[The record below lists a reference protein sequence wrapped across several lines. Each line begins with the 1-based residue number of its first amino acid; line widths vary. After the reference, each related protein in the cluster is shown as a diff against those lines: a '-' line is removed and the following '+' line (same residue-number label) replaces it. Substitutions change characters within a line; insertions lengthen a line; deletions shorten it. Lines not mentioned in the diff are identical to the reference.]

1 MGYRNFYT
9 KFMKEIVINSTQS
22 IDDSSALTEQE
33 LHKILFEWN
42 DTKVDYPK
50 HLCIHQLFEAQV
62 EKTPDSIAVVF
73 KEQQLTYQELNY
85 QANKTAHYLQSLG
98 VKPEMLVGI
107 CVERSLEMIVG
118 MLGILKAGGAYV
130 PLDPTY
136 PTERLRFMLSDSQ
149 VQVLL
154 TQQKFF
160 EGFTGSGAKV
170 ICLDTGSESINQHCQ
185 DNPTSNVTTDNL
197 AYVIYTSGSTGKP
210 KGVAVPHRAVN
221 RLVCNTNY
229 VQLESCDRVAQASNT
244 SFDAATFEIW
254 GSLLHG
260 ARLVIIPQNVV
271 LSPQHFAAC
280 IREQEI
286 SVLFLT
292 TALFNQ
298 LASVVPQALK
308 NLRHLLFGGEAVDPK
323 SVKAVLKNGSP
334 QRLLHV
340 YGPTESTTF
349 SSWYLVQ
356 DIPEET
362 TNVPIGRPISNTQI
376 YLLDSKLQP
385 VPVGTPGELYIGGD
399 GLARGYLNARELT
412 EEKFIPNPFEET
424 GSRKLYKSGDLARFL
439 PDGNIEFLG
448 RVDNQVKIRGFRIE
462 LGEIEALL
470 GQHPD
475 VRQAVVIAREDIPGD
490 TCTERSRSKRLVAY
504 IVLNQKREAATTL
517 KCFLQAKLPNY
528 MVPAV
533 FVILDS
539 LPLTPNGKVDRRALP
554 APDRTRPALEE
565 IFVAPRNPI
574 EETLASIWSELL
586 GLEQIGVNDNFFQL
600 GGHSLIATQMFSRV
614 REVFPVELSFHH
626 IFDNPT
632 VASLALLIEQHSQ
645 LKQQLQRP
653 AIQRIPREGL
663 LPVSFAQE
671 RVYFIQQLAPENSAY
686 QFQATM
692 RFTGRLNVAVL
703 QQCLN
708 EIVLRHEI
716 FRTTYPAVNGRL
728 FQVINP
734 HQPISFTVIDLQSFP
749 ESERET
755 EAQKLVDAEVQKPL
769 DMTQLPLVKWV
780 LLKLSD
786 QEYLLIHIEHHMAHD
801 GWSFNVFLGELIE
814 LYQAF
819 CAGQP
824 SPLTEPRLQ
833 FADFAHWQRE
843 WVNTA
848 EAQAQL
854 SYWQQKLLGSS
865 PLLELPY
872 DRPRPTEQTYNGDQ
886 IRMELPIS
894 LCESLRVLSRQEGIT
909 LFMTMLGAFLVML
922 HRYTGQ
928 DDLSVGTAVANRR
941 MYEVEKLIGMIV
953 NNLVLRTD
961 LSGNPT
967 FRELLGRVRQVT
979 LEAYANEDLP
989 FDKVVEVLKP
999 IRNLSHNPLFQ
1010 VMFSFH
1016 DSPMPDLNLPGLDIS
1031 LHEPI
1036 SNKSAKFDLDFL
1048 VIPRSEQRVQNG
1060 SKTGAKG
1067 ITIVLEYNTDL
1078 FDAATIQQMAEQY
1091 QTLLEGIVVN
1101 PEQHLGELPL
1111 LTQTQQQLL
1120 VEWNQTH
1127 RDYPTKCIHELFAAQ
1142 VELTPDAVAI
1152 QQEGQQLTYR
1162 ELSDRANQLAHYLQ
1176 SLGVKPET
1184 LVGICVEC
1192 SLDMIVGLLAIL
1204 KAGGAYVPLD
1214 PAYPQERLAD
1224 ILEDTKLGILL
1235 TQAKFQNKVPDY
1247 AGKTICLGAD
1257 WPVIAQH
1264 STANPISDVQLHN
1277 LAYIIYT
1284 SGSTGKPK
1292 GVMVEHQS
1300 LMNFVITAMHEYGI
1314 NASDNILQFASICF
1328 DTSIEE
1334 ILPCLSVGATLVLR
1348 TEQMLHSSDEF
1359 WRCCREWQLTV
1370 LDLPTAYW
1378 HQLVAELTP
1387 EDSRIPESLRT
1398 VIIGGEEAQLE
1409 KVKHWHSSIAHFSH
1423 PPQLVNSYGPTEAT
1437 VITTLERLT
1446 PAATS
1451 VSIGRPISNAQVYIL
1466 DQYLQPVP
1474 IGVPGE
1480 LHIGGAGLA
1489 RGYWQRPELTDEK
1502 FILNPFSGSRGAGE
1516 QGSREAKENQ
1526 SSDFDRLYKTGDLA
1540 RFRADGNLE
1549 YLGRVDNQVK
1559 IRGFRIELGE
1569 IETLLRQHPQ
1579 VFQSVVIAREDIPG
1593 QKRLVAYVIPHEQ
1606 QPNADELRHFLKQ
1619 KLPNYMIPAAF
1630 VLLETLPMTLNRKV
1644 DYRALP
1650 VPDLSRS
1657 TEDNFVAPQ
1666 TFTEEKLAAI
1676 WSEILRLKQ
1685 VGIHDNFFELGGDS
1699 ILSIQVI
1706 SRANQAGIQIAPKQL
1721 FKYQTIAELAAV
1733 AGITRQV
1740 KAEQELVTGK
1750 VALTPI
1756 QQWFFEQ
1763 NLPEPDYF
1771 NQSALLEVS
1780 PDLQPEL
1787 LQQVVQKLLVHHD
1800 ALRSQ
1805 FVQEGENWQQFN
1817 YELRITN
1824 YELFSV
1830 INLSH
1835 LSAEEQQ
1842 TAMKA
1847 ADAELQASLNLY
1859 TGLIARVALF
1869 QLGKDQPG
1877 RLLFIIHHL
1886 AVDGIS
1892 WRILL
1897 EDLAT
1902 AYQQIS
1908 RGEAIKLPPKT
1919 TSFQYWSD
1927 RLTEYAKSEAI
1938 KDELDYWLSES
1949 SLKVTTL
1956 PVDYHFDLPRLRSA
1970 QAAQYK
1976 PSGEEDNTI
1985 ASTASVLFSL
1995 TEEQTRALLQ
2005 DVPSAYN
2012 TQINDVLLTA
2022 LVQSFAQWT
2031 GESSLLIELEGHGRE
2046 DLFEDVDL
2054 SRTVGW
2060 FTTSF
2065 PIRLQLEEGDHPG
2078 QALKLVKE
2086 QLRRIPN
2093 RGIGYGVLRY
2103 LNKNVAIRRKLQALP
2118 QAQVSFNYLGQFDQ
2132 VLRASDV
2139 LSLAKELKAEQSL
2152 LNKRSHLLGVSG
2164 FIRAGK
2170 LEMTWAYS
2178 QKVHKQDTI
2187 EHLAFGFMEALRS
2200 LIAHCQSPDAIGN
2213 TPSDFSAARLSQK
2226 QLDKFLSKIN
2236 KDKRK

>member
-1 MGYRNFYT
+1 
-9 KFMKEIVINSTQS
+9 MKEIVINSTQS
-22 IDDSSALTEQE
+22 IADSCDLTEQE
-33 LHKILFEWN
+33 RHKILVEWN

-85 QANKTAHYLQSLG
+85 KANKIAHYLQSLG
-98 VKPEMLVGI
+98 VKPEVLVGI
-107 CVERSLEMIVG
+107 CIERSLEMIVG
-118 MLGILKAGGAYV
+118 ILGILKAGGAYV

-136 PTERLRFMLSDSQ
+136 PKERLSFMLSDSQ
-149 VQVLL
+149 VQVVL
-154 TQQKFF
+154 TQEKFV
-160 EGFTGSGAKV
+160 EELTTNGAKL
-170 ICLDTGSESINQHCQ
+170 ICLDTDWESINHHQE
-185 DNPTSNVTTDNL
+185 NPTSNATAENL

-229 VQLESCDRVAQASNT
+229 VKFVPSERVAQASNT

-254 GSLLHG
+254 GALLHG
-260 ARLVIIPQNVV
+260 ARLVVIPHNVV
-271 LSPQHFAAC
+271 LSPQHFAAY
-280 IREQEI
+280 IREQRI

-298 LASVVPQALK
+298 LASVVPQAFK
-308 NLRHLLFGGEAVDPK
+308 DLRHLLFGGEAVDSK
-323 SVKAVLKNGSP
+323 SVKAVLSNGAP

-349 SSWYLVQ
+349 ACWCLVE
-356 DIPEET
+356 DIPEGA

-376 YLLDSKLQP
+376 YILDSKLQP
-385 VPVGTPGELYIGGD
+385 VPIGTLGELYIGGD
-399 GLARGYLNARELT
+399 GLARGYLNRPELT
-412 EEKFIPNPFEET
+412 KEKFITHPFEKAE
-424 GSRKLYKSGDLARFL
+424 GSRLYKTGDLARFL

-448 RVDNQVKIRGFRIE
+448 RIDHQVKIRGFRIE
-462 LGEIEALL
+462 LGEIETLL
-470 GQHPD
+470 SQHSH
-475 VRQAVVIAREDIPGD
+475 VQQAVVIAREDIPGD
-490 TCTERSRSKRLVAY
+490 KRLVAY
-504 IVLNQKREAATTL
+504 IVLNQKLDASAATL
-517 KCFLQAKLPNY
+517 KRFLQEKLPYY

-539 LPLTPNGKVDRRALP
+539 LPLTPNGKVDRQNLP
-554 APDRTRPALEE
+554 ACDRTRPHLEE
-565 IFVAPRNPI
+565 TFVTPRNPI
-574 EETLASIWSELL
+574 EEKLAVIWTQLL

-600 GGHSLIATQMFSRV
+600 GGHSLIATQILSRV

-632 VASLALLIEQHSQ
+632 IAGLALLIEQHSQ
-645 LKQQLQRP
+645 LEQQLQRP
-653 AIQRIPREGL
+653 AIQRIGREGL
-663 LPVSFAQE
+663 LPCSFAQE
-671 RVYFIQQLAPENSAY
+671 RVYFIQQLAPESSAY

-692 RFTGRLNVAVL
+692 RFKGQLDVAVL

-708 EIVLRHEI
+708 EIVRRHEI

-728 FQVINP
+728 FQVIHP
-734 HQPISFTVIDLQSFP
+734 PQSISFQVIDLQTFP
-749 ESERET
+749 ESEREV
-755 EAQKLVDAEVQKPL
+755 EVQRLIEAEVQKPFDL
-769 DMTQLPLVKWV
+769 NQLPLVKWV
-780 LLKLSD
+780 LLRLSD
-786 QEYLLIHIEHHMAHD
+786 QEHLLIHIEHHMAHD
-801 GWSFNVFLGELIE
+801 GWSFNVFLGELVE

-819 CAGQP
+819 LLGNSSVLP
-824 SPLTEPRLQ
+824 EPLLQ
-833 FADFAHWQRE
+833 FVDFAHWQRQ
-843 WVNTA
+843 WVKSQS
-848 EAQAQL
+848 AQVQL
-854 SYWQQKLLGSS
+854 TYWQQKLSGSS

-872 DRPRPTEQTYNGDQ
+872 DRPRPIEQTYNGDQ

-894 LCESLRVLSRQEGIT
+894 LCESLRVLSRQEDAT
-909 LFMTMLGAFLVML
+909 LFMTMLGAFLVVL

-941 MYEVEKLIGMIV
+941 MHEIEKLIGMIV

-967 FRELLGRVRQVT
+967 FRELLGRVREVT

-1016 DSPMPDLNLPGLDIS
+1016 DSPMPNLSLPGLDIS

-1067 ITIVLEYNTDL
+1067 ITLVLEYNSDL
-1078 FDAATIQQMAEQY
+1078 FDAATIQRMLEQY
-1091 QTLLEGIVVN
+1091 QTLLEGIVAN
-1101 PEQHLGELPL
+1101 PEQRVSELPL

-1127 RDYPTKCIHELFAAQ
+1127 REYANQCIHELFAAQ
-1142 VELTPDAVAI
+1142 VELTPNAVAI

-1184 LVGICVEC
+1184 LVGICVDR
-1192 SLDMIVGLLAIL
+1192 SLEMIVGLLGIL

-1214 PAYPQERLAD
+1214 PAYPKERLAD
-1224 ILEDTKLGILL
+1224 ILEDTQLSILL
-1235 TQAKFQNKVPDY
+1235 TQERFQDKLPDY
-1247 AGKTICLGAD
+1247 AGKTICLDTD
-1257 WPVIAQH
+1257 WEIIVQH
-1264 STANPISDVQLHN
+1264 STANPISNVQLHN

-1292 GVMVEHQS
+1292 GVMIEHGS
-1300 LMNFVITAMHEYGI
+1300 LMNFVMTATHEYGI
-1314 NASDNILQFASICF
+1314 NAADRILQFASICF

-1334 ILPCLSVGATLVLR
+1334 ILPCLLVGATLVLR

-1359 WRCCREWQLTV
+1359 WRCCREWHLTV

-1378 HQLVAELTP
+1378 HQLVVELTP
-1387 EDSRIPESLRT
+1387 EDSRIPESLRMM
-1398 VIIGGEEAQLE
+1398 IIGGEEAQLE
-1409 KVKHWHSSIAHFSH
+1409 KVKHWHSSVAHLSH
-1423 PPQLVNSYGPTEAT
+1423 PPQLLNSYGPTEAT
-1437 VITTLERLT
+1437 VITTLARLT

-1451 VSIGRPISNAQVYIL
+1451 VAIGRPISNAQVYIL

-1480 LHIGGAGLA
+1480 LHIGKAGLA

-1502 FILNPFSGSRGAGE
+1502 FI
-1516 QGSREAKENQ
+1516 Q
-1526 SSDFDRLYKTGDLA
+1526 SPKLDRLYKTGDIA

-1569 IETLLRQHPQ
+1569 IETALRQHPQ
-1579 VFQSVVIAREDIPG
+1579 VFQAVVIAREDIPG
-1593 QKRLVAYVIPHEQ
+1593 QKRLVAYVVPYEQ

-1619 KLPNYMIPAAF
+1619 KLPNYMLPSALM
-1630 VLLETLPMTLNRKV
+1630 LLEALPMTPNRKV
-1644 DYRALP
+1644 DHRALP
-1650 VPDLSRS
+1650 APDFSRS
-1657 TEDNFVAPQ
+1657 PEDKFVTPR
-1666 TFTEEKLAAI
+1666 TPTEERLAAI

-1740 KAEQELVTGK
+1740 TAEQGLVTGS

-1771 NQSALLEVS
+1771 NQSVLLEVP

-1787 LQQVVQKLLVHHD
+1787 LQQVVQQLLVHHD
-1800 ALRSQ
+1800 ALRSCFARLPFGRRGEASAKGESQ
-1805 FVQEGENWQQFN
+1805 FVQEWENWEQFN
-1817 YELRITN
+1817 TATQELVP
-1824 YELFSV
+1824 FSV

-1835 LSAEEQQ
+1835 LSPEVQQ

-1847 ADAELQASLNLY
+1847 ADAELQASLNLS
-1859 TGLIARVALF
+1859 TGAMARVALF
-1869 QLGKDQPG
+1869 QLGNNQPG

-1919 TSFQYWSD
+1919 TCFQYWSD
-1927 RLTEYAKSEAI
+1927 RLTEYAQTEAVT
-1938 KDELDYWLSES
+1938 ELDYWLSQS
-1949 SLKVTTL
+1949 SIPVTAL
-1956 PVDYHFDLPRLRSA
+1956 PVDY
-1970 QAAQYK
+1970 
-1976 PSGEEDNTI
+1976 PSDKKNNTV
-1985 ASTASVLFSL
+1985 ASTASISLSL
-1995 TEEQTRALLQ
+1995 TEEHTYALLQ

-2031 GESSLLIELEGHGRE
+2031 GEPSLLVDLEGHGRE

-2060 FTTSF
+2060 FTTLF
-2065 PIRLQLEEGDHPG
+2065 PVHLQLEEVDHPG
-2078 QALKLVKE
+2078 EVLKLVKE

-2103 LNKNVAIRRKLQALP
+2103 LQQDGSIRTKLQALP
-2118 QAQVSFNYLGQFDQ
+2118 QAEVSFNYLGQFDQ
-2132 VLRASDV
+2132 VLKASGV
-2139 LSLAKELKAEQSL
+2139 LGLAQEFKAEQSL

-2164 FIRAGK
+2164 FIRAGR
-2170 LEMTWAYS
+2170 LEMTWNYGE
-2178 QKVHKQDTI
+2178 KVHKRDTI
-2187 EHLAFGFMEALRS
+2187 ERLAFGFMETLRS
-2200 LIAHCQSPDAIGN
+2200 LIAHCQSPDAIGH
-2213 TPSDFSAARLSQK
+2213 TPSDFSAAKLSQK
-2226 QLDKFLSKIN
+2226 QLDKFLAKIN
-2236 KDKRK
+2236 KNK